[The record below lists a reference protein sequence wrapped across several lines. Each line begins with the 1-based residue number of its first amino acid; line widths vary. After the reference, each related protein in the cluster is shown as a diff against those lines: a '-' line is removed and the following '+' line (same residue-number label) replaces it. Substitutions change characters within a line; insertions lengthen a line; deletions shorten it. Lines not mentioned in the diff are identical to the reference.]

1 MRKLTIVFGLF
12 LCVLKIGA
20 QDVPV
25 SLEEAAK
32 KKVING
38 IKKTEVA
45 VYADVYEVA
54 ADDEAA
60 LRLAQHKS
68 VDMLQ
73 ARVIEQVSAEMNMSK
88 EDIKA
93 IFDVIDDKC
102 QNIVIKNSDV
112 CRVFTY
118 IVKDKV
124 GLTRK
129 KLTPEEEEEYFGED
143 AVKKMV
149 NKMMDGQD
157 SINYVLPTPETK
169 DTLTAV
175 VAEETIVVEN
185 ELEKKEEVKKEEGTP
200 LVKILPA
207 EPVTPEPAQDLTPVA
222 EVVVPQL
229 CQKMIATKNFDGLMT
244 FLKKEKAANTL
255 MWGNANKMQRHEL
268 CYIVAID
275 RATKEIVAVL
285 DKGDFER
292 MNFMNKQMDH
302 ARNYKGTHSCVYVQ
316 EY

>member
-12 LCVLKIGA
+12 LCVLEIGA

-32 KKVING
+32 KKVINK
-38 IKKTEVA
+38 IKTTEAA

-60 LRLAQHKS
+60 LRLAQRKS
-68 VDMLQ
+68 VNMLQ
-73 ARVIEQVSAEMNMSK
+73 ARIIEQAAAEMNMSK
-88 EDIKA
+88 EDVKA

-102 QNIVIKNSDV
+102 QNIVIKNRDV

-118 IVKDKV
+118 IVKDKI

-129 KLTPEEEEEYFGED
+129 KLTKIEEEEYFGED

-149 NKMMDGQD
+149 DKMMDGQD
-157 SINYVLPTPETK
+157 SINYVIPKPETK
-169 DTLTAV
+169 DTLVAV
-175 VAEETIVVEN
+175 VAEETVVVET

-207 EPVTPEPAQDLTPVA
+207 EPVTPEPTPDPVA

-229 CQKMIATKNFDGLMT
+229 CQKMIATKNFDGLMA

-285 DKGDFER
+285 DKGDSER
-292 MNFMNKQMDH
+292 MNFVNKKMDH
-302 ARNYKGTHSCVYVQ
+302 ARNYKGTYSCVYVQ

>member
-32 KKVING
+32 KKVINK
-38 IKKTEVA
+38 IKTTEAA

-68 VDMLQ
+68 VNMLQ
-73 ARVIEQVSAEMNMSK
+73 ARIIEQAAAEMNMSK
-88 EDIKA
+88 EVVKA

-102 QNIVIKNSDV
+102 QNIVIKNRDV

-118 IVKDKV
+118 ILKDKI

-129 KLTPEEEEEYFGED
+129 KLTKIEEEEYFGED

-149 NKMMDGQD
+149 DKMMDGQD
-157 SINYVLPTPETK
+157 SINYVIPKPETK
-169 DTLTAV
+169 DTLVAV
-175 VAEETIVVEN
+175 VSEETTVVET
-185 ELEKKEEVKKEEGTP
+185 EPEKKEEVKKEEGIP

-207 EPVTPEPAQDLTPVA
+207 EPVTPEPTPDPTSVP
-222 EVVVPQL
+222 EVVIPQL

-244 FLKKEKAANTL
+244 FLKKEKAANKV

-268 CYIVAID
+268 CYIVVID
-275 RATKEIVAVL
+275 RTTKEIVAVL
-285 DKGDFER
+285 DKGDSER
-292 MNFMNKQMDH
+292 MNFVNKKMEH
-302 ARNYKGTHSCVYVQ
+302 ARNYRGTHSCVYVQ